1 VAPTLDLV
9 APFLKYTVLRLVLF
23 VAALAVFALLGAR
36 GILAVLLAAVAS
48 VALSF
53 VLLRGPR
60 EELSRA
66 IAERADPSRPRRQSR
81 VNRRLA
87 EDDAAEDAD
96 DERRRSEG

>member
-1 VAPTLDLV
+1 V

-36 GILAVLLAAVAS
+36 GWLAVLLAAVAS
-48 VALSF
+48 MALSF

-60 EELSRA
+60 EELSRT
-66 IAERADPSRPRRQSR
+66 IAERADPSRPRKPSR
-81 VNRRLA
+81 FGRRLA

-96 DERRRSEG
+96 AEGRRPPGD

>member
-1 VAPTLDLV
+1 VAV

-36 GILAVLLAAVAS
+36 GLLAVLLAAVAS
-48 VALSF
+48 VALSL

-66 IAERADPSRPRRQSR
+66 IAERADPSRPRKPSR
-81 VNRRLA
+81 FSRRLA
-87 EDDAAEDAD
+87 EDDAAEDAAA
-96 DERRRSEG
+96 EGRRPPGD